1 MAVLNTMTFITDDK
15 VGTRST
21 QSFMKTW
28 TYDTCKYSYSPLHCQ
43 LTQILL
49 EFTWYLTFDLYLT
62 NY

>member
-49 EFTWYLTFDLYLT
+49 EFTWYLTF
-62 NY
+62 